1 MIQNFLI
8 ILCVIVPTLSQA
20 TDLQIARDDDQGANV
35 VFLRHALAPGYGDP
49 DNFIMTD
56 CTTQR
61 NLSEAGRKQAEDI
74 GRKMRAEGIVFS
86 EILSSQWCRCKETTI
101 HLEMGEWQEFEGLN
115 SFFQGHAD
123 KQKTINLLTE
133 KLSKI
138 PKDHFVLMVTHQV
151 VISAITGIAPQSGGA
166 VLYDTATKKAQIW

>member
-20 TDLQIARDDDQGANV
+20 TDLRIARDDDHGANV

-86 EILSSQWCRCKETTI
+86 FFFRNSQ
-101 HLEMGEWQEFEGLN
+101 
-115 SFFQGHAD
+115 
-123 KQKTINLLTE
+123 
-133 KLSKI
+133 
-138 PKDHFVLMVTHQV
+138 
-151 VISAITGIAPQSGGA
+151 
-166 VLYDTATKKAQIW
+166 